1 MITFNPDLKIFY
13 STKVNDRNYFSGFSI
28 SDLGDARNSYTITNF
43 FNQQRITFKKIAI
56 LEQIHS
62 TNIELYQDAKSKD
75 YLEIIADS
83 DGILTKNTQIILVV
97 RNADC
102 VPLIIVDKTTGFIGI
117 SHQGWRGSLKNMAGK
132 MVKTLQNSGSK
143 LHNLICVLGPGI
155 GACCYDVD
163 QDRYFSFLQEYDG
176 YSQKIFSRRGN
187 RWHLNLALL
196 NYLQLLNAGVK
207 TEKVDFFP
215 FCSKC
220 DKKRF
225 FSRRRNKK
233 TGQELMFNFVMKSR

>member
-1 MITFNPDLKIFY
+1 MD
-13 STKVNDRNYFSGFSI
+13 
-28 SDLGDARNSYTITNF
+28 
-43 FNQQRITFKKIAI
+43 
-56 LEQIHS
+56 QIHS
-62 TNIELYQDAKSKD
+62 LNIHLLEKDIPGVETETIEDTDGVITNLGQ
-75 YLEIIADS
+75 
-83 DGILTKNTQIILVV
+83 TVLVV
-97 RNADC
+97 RTADC
-102 VPLIIVDKTTGFIGI
+102 LPLIIVDKTTGFIGI

>member
-102 VPLIIVDKTTGFIGI
+102 VPLIMVDKTTGYIGI
-117 SHQGWRGSLKNMAGK
+117 SHQGWRGSLKNMANK
-132 MVKTLQNSGSK
+132 MVTSFLKVNSK
-143 LHNLICVLGPGI
+143 VEDLICSIGPAIGI
-155 GACCYDVD
+155 CCYEVD
-163 QDRYFSFLQEYDG
+163 DSLYYNFLEEFDG
-176 YSQKIFSRRGN
+176 YSRKIFILKKC
-187 RWHLNLALL
+187 RWHISLSQL
-196 NYLQLLNAGVK
+196 NYLELLDAGIK
-207 TEKVDFFP
+207 KENIDFFP
-215 FCSKC
+215 FCTKC
-220 DKKRF
+220 DSKRF
-225 FSRRRNKK
+225 FSRRRAKSQNFS
-233 TGQELMFNFVMKSR
+233 EMFNFVMKL